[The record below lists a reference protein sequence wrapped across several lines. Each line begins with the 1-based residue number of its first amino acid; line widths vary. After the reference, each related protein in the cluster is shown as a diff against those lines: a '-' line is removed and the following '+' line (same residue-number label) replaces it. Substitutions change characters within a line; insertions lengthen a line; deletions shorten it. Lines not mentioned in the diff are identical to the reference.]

1 MLEKRAQEL
10 ALLAERTAH
19 SKWKYNVSALIRELS
34 HEYKRFVKYL
44 SGFSFA
50 KAEMLF
56 AEVFVNE
63 FYRIEKQLRLLA
75 AENAQGGTA
84 GLWRLQGSNVPRIL
98 MLCREY
104 IELCSGAVDV
114 NSLTCFFDQY
124 QRTKP
129 LDGRET
135 ELINSMLAIALL
147 ERIEALTHSSESDS
161 DRAAK
166 LQTALNSISR
176 LGDADMEAGIAA
188 LSRVNALLCGDAHYR
203 RMDIADKHLY
213 TEAVAKLAVRCGT
226 DETSVART
234 ALKMASNAAQAG
246 DTDKRVS
253 AESTK
258 KAKASDVKVNEENA
272 KKAGASYKCA
282 NAERT
287 ETVKAAD
294 GKVNEENAK
303 KAEAGGN
310 SANAES
316 AKTHVGYYLIDE
328 GRDELIFALCGK
340 IRKSLKNN
348 AKLAL
353 LVASELLIIIPLLVI
368 AGTESIISA
377 FLLIVPLSLLVHTV
391 AVNLLTRFIK
401 PKPLPSIIP
410 DYEQLRENRTLV
422 CVPVLITDEK
432 SLRDA
437 VETIELHYLA
447 SRRDCPYGVEFCILG
462 DFPDSKEEVCEGEAE
477 KLALADSLIN
487 ALNEKYSLDGVFHYL
502 HRKRTYAQ
510 ADDMFMGHE
519 RKRGAVNAL
528 MRLIKQGDGEEFS
541 CIIPEIEGDFKF
553 LTVLDADTVMP
564 AGALKKLI
572 GTMLHPLNH
581 PAYRDGERRPYRG
594 YSVVAPRMAST
605 ARSAAAS
612 RFASLISGE
621 AGMSP
626 YDNAVSDFYQ
636 DVFSEGCF
644 GGKGIINID
653 AFILASEGFIPDNT
667 VLSHDMLEGCI
678 TRAAFAESILL
689 YDGEPSNFF
698 AWWKRR
704 HRWLRGDFQLLPYLV
719 GRFAGK
725 LNALSKYKVFM
736 NALSGLGNIAY
747 LIAFIVGCIL
757 DLPVLVGFT
766 AAAFFIDPIIGIMAA
781 FISSF
786 TVHPAWRPLILLIRR
801 RLLEFITLPYAF
813 LRDTDAVVRSIY
825 RMTFSHEK
833 MLEWQTAAS
842 SAGKCSKRSDYY
854 RNLLSC
860 LIVGA
865 FMVSAAVFGF
875 AGMRVLSGLFGI
887 SMLFAP
893 AVVQILDEK
902 KEEYRFS
909 KPEETLLYETAT
921 RTWRYF
927 EESCTEETHFLP
939 PDNFQEKPYR
949 GYAALTSPTNIGM
962 GMLAAIA
969 AFDLKLINKNEMAEF
984 IGNMTSTIE
993 RMDKWRGHLFNWYD
1007 IRTLAVPKPRFISSV
1022 DSGNLFASLITAA
1035 EGLREEGFSA
1045 LAGRLD
1051 DLAEA
1056 MDFSPLYDE
1065 NRKLFHI
1072 GLEFDE
1078 GRLTPAHYDLLASES
1093 RLMSFAL
1100 IAEGKID
1107 PEHWFR
1113 LSRLMCEPS
1122 GGRTL
1127 KSWSG
1132 TLFEYLMPLILMETV
1147 PHSLQFETCRNA
1159 VLTEFLSMRSARP
1172 WGATESGYYAFDKQ
1186 LNYQYKAFGNPSLS
1200 LEFRRS
1206 KQKIA
1211 APYASLLALQV
1222 EPSLAA
1228 ANLMNLYDMGG
1239 LGEYGFYEAV
1249 DFDKSRIG
1257 EADYR
1262 FVQSYMAHHQGM
1274 GLCALDNVLCKNAL
1288 VMRFMRLAP
1297 VRANEQLLFENM
1309 PANPIRL
1316 LTYESCIENHD
1327 KASLNTDYSFVGRGG
1342 LISNGSYSVFMD
1354 ESGRG
1359 FSKQGSFML
1368 TRYDESLRT
1377 ENGIEF
1383 YVRQG
1388 DSVYSCAGELKT
1400 DAGVLK
1406 LTSRH
1411 SALKLELTCMVS
1423 AEQDC
1428 EIRTLKLINCGSRD
1442 LKTEVGIFAEPA
1454 MAERREYNAHPAFT
1468 RVCIDSRYEQGTMLF
1483 RSAEKPERKPRFG
1496 YFNVISAA
1504 DASVCCDALVS
1515 PGRLV
1520 SRAKSML
1527 YPLGARPHSQPV
1539 EPFYTARVNVE
1550 LAPGESS
1557 SVTLIAGIAQS
1568 ADDALRSVKQ
1578 QRLHMSGAVE
1588 LAALQ
1593 AKARLRTFNMDERL
1607 FIASQCLAYS
1617 ILNGEEYGECGVYGK
1632 GGEDDEC
1639 GAIGGSA
1646 MHGMRKA
1653 ACSIHGTIN
1662 LWRFGISGDS
1672 RIILLCI
1679 KDTAEIPLLRKV
1691 SSMIAY
1697 LREVGLEFDF
1707 VIIGEYP
1714 CEYANRLKL
1723 GIESCISSIDSCT
1736 LLNGYELN
1744 QEDRAFLSGTAALRF
1759 ESCEELIGFHGG
1771 VTGRETLKNELGI
1784 EGMEI
1789 AESRIPSCEELKEFN
1804 GYGGFNEQG
1813 EYLIFASDER
1823 KTPLP
1828 WSNIM
1833 VGESL
1838 GTLVTESG
1846 GGYTFKGNSRLMRIT
1861 PWSNDAAADASGERI
1876 TVLIGNKKL
1885 ELKRH
1890 GERLV
1895 RHGYGFTSYSTE
1907 AMGMRF
1913 EIIETVDGEL
1923 PVKYYAL
1930 SVTGVNALLTAYK
1943 ELKVLLSFDFQVGDE
1958 WHSDGKYVSRLPR
1971 GISIRNLY
1979 ANTDEEAFLAVKDGR
1994 ILDFGKGELLVSID
2008 CSDGGKKNVFLL
2020 GMAKPEDIDGLI
2032 EAADFEAAL
2041 NYHKAFCREKLDRI
2055 RVNTPDEGFNL
2066 IVNRRLLYQ
2075 VYASRL
2081 MGRTG
2086 FYQSGGAF
2094 GFRDQLQDV
2103 LALLMTDPMRTREQ
2117 ILRCAGVQFEK
2128 GDVLHWWHELPN
2140 ENGEAVISGVRTTIT
2155 DDRLFLA
2162 YAVAEYLD
2170 STCDYD
2176 VLDEQIP
2183 YLEDV
2188 PIPEGKRDVYCIM
2201 KPSGQTGSL
2210 YEHCIRAIMCSLE
2223 FGMHGLPLMG
2233 GGDWNDGMDRVG
2245 DNGGES
2251 VLLGFLLVIC
2261 LKAFVPICK
2270 QKDDAELSDRLEN
2283 EMKELCINLE
2293 NHSWNGKFYSRAFFA
2308 DGSILGGREFIDCAS
2323 ECFAVFAGAE
2333 HSEEAFD
2340 AIMEK
2345 LVDSDNK
2352 LIKLLSPPFN
2362 SGSSEHEVGYIR
2374 GYLPGIRENG
2384 GQYTHAAVWCVIA
2397 ACMLE
2402 RAETADSLFKL
2413 INPIEHGNMETA
2425 PTYKGEPY
2433 AVAGDVYS
2441 VGRLSGRAGWSWY
2454 TGAAAWLYRAAVENI
2469 LGMVKRG
2476 DRLYI
2481 KPCTSMKRF
2490 SIDYVYGNTCYH
2502 INAERGKA
2510 YSLKEKG
2517 IEAEFI
2523 KLNDDGKVHEI
2534 AVVYR

>member
-1 MLEKRAQEL
+1 MLEKRAREL

-19 SKWKYNVSALIRELS
+19 SRWKYNVSTLIRELS

-44 SGFSFA
+44 RKFSST
-50 KAEMLF
+50 KTDMLF

-84 GLWRLQGSNVPRIL
+84 GLWRLPGSNVPRIL

-104 IELCSGAVDV
+104 VELCGGAVDI

-124 QRTKP
+124 QRIKP

-135 ELINSMLAIALL
+135 EIVGSMLAIALL
-147 ERIEALTHSSESDS
+147 ERIEALTHSSEADS
-161 DRAAK
+161 DRATK

-176 LGDADMEAGIAA
+176 LGDADMEACIAA
-188 LSRVNALLCGDAHYR
+188 LSRVNALLCGDVCFR
-203 RMDIADKHLY
+203 RMDIAGKHLY

-234 ALKMASNAAQAG
+234 ALKMASNAL
-246 DTDKRVS
+246 
-253 AESTK
+253 
-258 KAKASDVKVNEENA
+258 
-272 KKAGASYKCA
+272 KAGTADKEVNAENTKTTDAADKEA
-282 NAERT
+282 NAED
-287 ETVKAAD
+287 V
-294 GKVNEENAK
+294 
-303 KAEAGGN
+303 
-310 SANAES
+310 
-316 AKTHVGYYLIDE
+316 KTHVGYYLIDE
-328 GRDELIFALCGK
+328 GRNELIFALCGK
-340 IRKSLKNN
+340 KKRRFKNN
-348 AKLAL
+348 SKLAL
-353 LVASELLIIIPLLVI
+353 LISSELLIVILFIVI
-368 AGTESIISA
+368 AGMESIISA
-377 FLLIVPLSLLVHTV
+377 IFLIIPLSLLVHTV
-391 AVNLLTRFIK
+391 AVNLLTRLIK

-410 DYEQLRENRTLV
+410 DYEQLRTNRTLV

-462 DFPDSKEEVCEGEAE
+462 DFPDSKDEVCEGETE

-487 ALNEKYSLDGVFHYL
+487 ALNEKYSLDGVFHYI

-528 MRLIKQGDGEEFS
+528 MRLIKQGDKEEFK
-541 CIIPEIEGDFKF
+541 CIIPPIEGDFKF

-564 AGALKKLI
+564 AYALKKLI
-572 GTMLHPLNH
+572 GTMLHPLNQ
-581 PAYRDGERRPYRG
+581 PMYRDGERRPYRG

-612 RFASLISGE
+612 RFAGLISGE

-653 AFILASEGFIPDNT
+653 AFMLASEGCIPDNT

-678 TRAAFAESILL
+678 TRAAFAESIPL

-719 GRFAGK
+719 GRLSKK

-736 NALSGLGNIAY
+736 NALNGLGNIAY
-747 LIAFIVGCIL
+747 LTAFILGCTL
-757 DLPVLVGFT
+757 GLPVLVWFA

-813 LRDTDAVVRSIY
+813 LRDADAVIRSIY
-825 RMTFSHEK
+825 RMIFSHKK

-860 LIVGA
+860 LIVGI
-865 FMVSAAVFGF
+865 FLLSAAVFGF
-875 AGMRVLSGLFGI
+875 AGMRGFSGLYGI
-887 SMLFAP
+887 LLLFAP
-893 AVVQILDEK
+893 AVVQILDGKKDEYEFSNDEK
-902 KEEYRFS
+902 A
-909 KPEETLLYETAT
+909 LLYETAK

-969 AFDLKLINKNEMAEF
+969 AFDLKLIDKARLAEF
-984 IGNMTSTIE
+984 IENMTATIE

-1022 DSGNLFASLITAA
+1022 DSGNLFVSLITVA
-1035 EGLREEGFSA
+1035 EGLRGEGFSS

-1078 GRLTPAHYDLLASES
+1078 GRLTPAHYDLLASEA

-1100 IAEGKID
+1100 IAEGKIEQ
-1107 PEHWFR
+1107 EHWFR

-1132 TLFEYLMPLILMETV
+1132 TMFEYLMPLILMETV

-1200 LEFRRS
+1200 LEFCRS

-1228 ANLMNLYDMGG
+1228 ANLVKLQDMGG

-1257 EADYR
+1257 EAEYR

-1288 VMRFMRLAP
+1288 VMRFMRLAS

-1316 LTYESCIENHD
+1316 LTYESCIEEYD
-1327 KASLNTDYSFVGRGG
+1327 KASLNRDYSFIGKGG
-1342 LISNGSYSVFMD
+1342 LISNGSYSVFID
-1354 ESGRG
+1354 ENGRG
-1359 FSKQGSFML
+1359 FSKHGSFML
-1368 TRYDESLRT
+1368 TRYDESMRA

-1388 DSVYSCAGELKT
+1388 DSVYSCAGDLKA
-1400 DAGVLK
+1400 DAGILK

-1428 EIRTLKLINCGSRD
+1428 EIRTLKLINCGSRS
-1442 LKTEVGIFAEPA
+1442 LQTEVGIFAELA

-1468 RVCIDSRYEQGTMLF
+1468 RICIDSCYEQGTMIF

-1496 YFNVISAA
+1496 YFNVISAD
-1504 DASVCCDALVS
+1504 DASICCDALVS

-1527 YPLGARPHSQPV
+1527 YPLTSEPHSQPV

-1557 SVTLIAGIAQS
+1557 SVTLIAGIAES
-1568 ADDALRSVKQ
+1568 ADAALRSVKQ
-1578 QRLHMSGAVE
+1578 QRLHMPGAVE

-1593 AKARLRTFNMDERL
+1593 AKARLRNFNMDEKL
-1607 FIASQCLAYS
+1607 FAVSQCLAHS
-1617 ILNGEEYGECGVYGK
+1617 ILTGEEYGECHVYGEF
-1632 GGEDDEC
+1632 GEDVQL
-1639 GAIGGSA
+1639 GANDYGARHVG
-1646 MHGMRKA
+1646 RKA
-1653 ACSIHGTIN
+1653 ACSIHGTSN

-1672 RIILLCI
+1672 RIVLLRI

-1691 SSMIAY
+1691 SAMIAY
-1697 LREVGLEFDF
+1697 LREMGLELDF

-1723 GIESCISSIDSCT
+1723 GIESCISAISSCT

-1744 QEDRAFLSGTAALRF
+1744 QEDRIFLSGTAALRF
-1759 ESCEELIGFHGG
+1759 ESCEELMNFHGG
-1771 VTGRETLKNELGI
+1771 MSRRGKLGNKLGI
-1784 EGMEI
+1784 DGMEY
-1789 AESRIPSCEELKEFN
+1789 ADSQFPSCEELKEYN

-1813 EYLIFASDER
+1813 EYLILASDER

-1833 VGESL
+1833 VGKNVGS
-1838 GTLVTESG
+1838 LVTEAG

-1861 PWSNDAAADASGERI
+1861 PWSNDAVNDASGERI
-1876 TVLIGNKKL
+1876 IVLIGDKKL

-1890 GERLV
+1890 GKRLV

-1913 EIIETVDGEL
+1913 DLIETVDGEL
-1923 PVKYYAL
+1923 PLKYYAL
-1930 SVTGVNALLTAYK
+1930 NVKGANTLPAACK
-1943 ELKVLLSFDFQVGDE
+1943 ELRVLLSFDFQIGDE
-1958 WHSDGKYVSRLPR
+1958 WHLEGKYASNLSS

-1994 ILDFGKGELLVSID
+1994 IIDSGEGELLVSID
-2008 CSDGGKKNVFLL
+2008 CSDAGKKNVFLL
-2020 GMAKPEDIDGLI
+2020 GMAKPEDIDGII
-2032 EAADFEAAL
+2032 EAADLEAAL
-2041 NYHKAFCREKLDRI
+2041 NYHKAFCKQKLDRI

-2081 MGRTG
+2081 MARTG

-2103 LALLMTDPMRTREQ
+2103 LALLMTDPMRAREQ

-2128 GDVLHWWHELPN
+2128 GDVLHWWHELSN
-2140 ENGEAVISGVRTTIT
+2140 ENGEAMISGVRTTIT
-2155 DDRLFLA
+2155 DDRLFLS
-2162 YAVAEYLD
+2162 YAVAEYVD
-2170 STCDYD
+2170 CTEDFE
-2176 VLDEQIP
+2176 VLDEQIS

-2201 KPSGQTGSL
+2201 KPSGHMGSL
-2210 YEHCIRAIMCSLE
+2210 YEHCIRAIMCSLK

-2245 DNGGES
+2245 DKGGES
-2251 VLLGFLLVIC
+2251 VLLGFLLVVC

-2270 QKDDAELSDRLEN
+2270 QRGDEELSDRFAN
-2283 EMKELCINLE
+2283 EIEKLARNLE
-2293 NHSWNGKFYSRAFFA
+2293 NYAWNGEFYGRAFFA

-2333 HSEEAFD
+2333 HSDEAFD
-2340 AIMEK
+2340 AVMK
-2345 LVDSDNK
+2345 RLVDSNRK
-2352 LIKLLSPPFN
+2352 LIKLLSPPFD
-2362 SGSSEHEVGYIR
+2362 SGSSDHEVGYIR

-2384 GQYTHAAVWCVIA
+2384 GQYTHAAAWCVIA

-2425 PTYKGEPY
+2425 PIYKGEPY

-2441 VGRLSGRAGWSWY
+2441 IGRLSGRAGWSWY
-2454 TGAAAWLYRAAVENI
+2454 TGAAAWLYRAAIENI
-2469 LGMVKRG
+2469 LGMIKKG
-2476 DRLYI
+2476 DKLYI
-2481 KPCTSMKRF
+2481 KPCTAMEGF

-2502 INAERGKA
+2502 INAEKGEV
-2510 YSLKEKG
+2510 YSLRERGVK
-2517 IEAEFI
+2517 AEFI

-2534 AVVYR
+2534 AVVYK

>member
-1 MLEKRAQEL
+1 MLEKRAREL
-10 ALLAERTAH
+10 ALLAERTVH
-19 SKWKYNVSALIRELS
+19 SKWKYNVSTLIRDLS

-44 SGFSFA
+44 RGFSST
-50 KAEMLF
+50 KTDMLF

-84 GLWRLQGSNVPRIL
+84 GLWRLPGSNVPRIL

-104 IELCSGAVDV
+104 VELCGGAVDI

-124 QRTKP
+124 QRIKP

-135 ELINSMLAIALL
+135 DLINSMLAIALL
-147 ERIEALTHSSESDS
+147 ERVEALTHSSEADS

-166 LQTALNSISR
+166 LQTALNSVSR

-188 LSRVNALLCGDAHYR
+188 LSRVNALLSGDAYYR
-203 RMDIADKHLY
+203 RMDIAGKHLY
-213 TEAVAKLAVRCGT
+213 TETVAKLAVRCGT
-226 DETSVART
+226 DETSVVRT
-234 ALKMASNAAQAG
+234 ALKMASNAAQ
-246 DTDKRVS
+246 S
-253 AESTK
+253 E
-258 KAKASDVKVNEENA
+258 
-272 KKAGASYKCA
+272 
-282 NAERT
+282 
-287 ETVKAAD
+287 AAD
-294 GKVNEENAK
+294 K
-303 KAEAGGN
+303 K
-310 SANAES
+310 ANAES
-316 AKTHVGYYLIDE
+316 VKTSEAADKEADAESVKTHVGYYLIDE

-340 IRKSLKNN
+340 KKRSLKNN
-348 AKLAL
+348 FKLAL
-353 LVASELLIIIPLLVI
+353 LVAFELLIVISLLVI
-368 AGTESIISA
+368 VGMESIISA
-377 FLLIVPLSLLVHTV
+377 LLLIVPLSLLVHTV

-401 PKPLPSIIP
+401 PKPLPSIVP
-410 DYEQLRENRTLV
+410 DYEQLRANRTLV

-437 VETIELHYLA
+437 AETIELHYLA

-477 KLALADSLIN
+477 KLALAASLIN

-528 MRLIKQGDGEEFS
+528 MRLIKQGDKGEFS

-581 PAYRDGERRPYRG
+581 PVYRDGERRPYRG

-605 ARSAAAS
+605 SRSAAAS

-653 AFILASEGFIPDNT
+653 AFMLASEGCIPDNT

-719 GRFAGK
+719 GRLAEK
-725 LNALSKYKVFM
+725 TDMLSKYKVFM

-747 LIAFIVGCIL
+747 FTAFIAGCIL

-766 AAAFFIDPIIGIMAA
+766 TAAFFIDPIIGIIAA

-825 RMTFSHEK
+825 RMVFSHEK

-842 SAGKCSKRSDYY
+842 SAGKCNKRSDYY

-860 LIVGA
+860 LIVGV
-865 FMVSAAVFGF
+865 FLISAAVFGF
-875 AGMRVLSGLFGI
+875 AGMRVLSGLFGV

-893 AVVQILDEK
+893 AVVQILDGK

-909 KPEETLLYETAT
+909 KPEETLLYETAM

-969 AFDLKLINKNEMAEF
+969 AFDLKLIDKNRLVEF
-984 IGNMTSTIE
+984 IENMTSTIE

-1022 DSGNLFASLITAA
+1022 DSGNLFVSLITAA

-1078 GRLTPAHYDLLASES
+1078 GRLTPAHYDLLASEA

-1172 WGATESGYYAFDKQ
+1172 WGATESGFYAFDKQ

-1222 EPSLAA
+1222 EPSLAV
-1228 ANLMNLYDMGG
+1228 ANLMKLDDMGG
-1239 LGEYGFYEAV
+1239 LGKYGFYEAV

-1257 EADYR
+1257 EAEFR

-1316 LTYESCIENHD
+1316 LTYDSCIEKYD
-1327 KASLNTDYSFVGRGG
+1327 KVSLNRDYSFVGSGG

-1359 FSKQGSFML
+1359 FSKQGSFMF
-1368 TRYDESLRT
+1368 TRYDESLRS

-1400 DAGVLK
+1400 DAGLLK

-1442 LKTEVGIFAEPA
+1442 LQTEVGIFAEPA

-1468 RVCIDSRYEQGTMLF
+1468 RICVDSCYEQGTMLF

-1496 YFNVISAA
+1496 YFNVISAD

-1607 FIASQCLAYS
+1607 FIASQCLAHS
-1617 ILNGEEYGECGVYGK
+1617 ILTGEEYGEFGEYDERGANGK
-1632 GGEDDEC
+1632 
-1639 GAIGGSA
+1639 SA
-1646 MHGMRKA
+1646 MHGMRKD
-1653 ACSIHGTIN
+1653 ACSMHGTAN

-1672 RIILLCI
+1672 RIILLRI

-1691 SSMIAY
+1691 SSMFEY

-1723 GIESCISSIDSCT
+1723 GIESCISSIDGCT

-1744 QEDRAFLSGTAALRF
+1744 QADRVFLSGTAALRF

-1789 AESRIPSCEELKEFN
+1789 AESHIPSCEELKEFN

-1876 TVLIGNKKL
+1876 TVLIGDKKL

-1890 GERLV
+1890 GGRLV
-1895 RHGYGFTSYSTE
+1895 RHGYGFTSYSIE

-1913 EIIETVDGEL
+1913 ELIETVDGEL

-1930 SVTGVNALLTAYK
+1930 SVTGANALTVSCR
-1943 ELKVLLSFDFQVGDE
+1943 ELKVLLSFDFQIGDE
-1958 WHSDGKYVSRLPR
+1958 WHFDGKYVSRLPQ

-1994 ILDFGKGELLVSID
+1994 ILDFGEGELLVSID
-2008 CSDGGKKNVFLL
+2008 CSDDGKKNVFLL
-2020 GMAKPEDIDGLI
+2020 GMAKPEDIEGLI
-2032 EAADFEAAL
+2032 EVADYEAAL

-2117 ILRCAGVQFEK
+2117 LLRCAGVQFEK
-2128 GDVLHWWHELPN
+2128 GDVLHWWHELSN

-2162 YAVAEYLD
+2162 YAVAEYVD
-2170 STCDYD
+2170 CTEDYE

-2201 KPSGQTGSL
+2201 KPSGHKGSL
-2210 YEHCIRAIMCSLE
+2210 YEHCIRAIMCSLA

-2245 DNGGES
+2245 DKGGES

-2270 QKDDAELSDRLEN
+2270 QKGDEELSDRFVN
-2283 EMKELCINLE
+2283 EMKELCGNLE
-2293 NHSWNGKFYSRAFFA
+2293 NHAWNGEFYSRAFFA

-2323 ECFAVFAGAE
+2323 ECFAVFADAE

-2340 AIMEK
+2340 AVMKK
-2345 LVDSDNK
+2345 LVDSNK
-2352 LIKLLSPPFN
+2352 QLIKLLSPPFD
-2362 SGSSEHEVGYIR
+2362 SGSSDNEVGYIR

-2384 GQYTHAAVWCVIA
+2384 GQYTHAAAWCVIA

-2402 RAETADSLFKL
+2402 RAETADYLFKL
-2413 INPIEHGNMETA
+2413 INPIVHGSMETA
-2425 PTYKGEPY
+2425 AMYKGEPY

-2441 VGRLSGRAGWSWY
+2441 VGRLSGRVGWSWY

-2476 DRLYI
+2476 DKLYI
-2481 KPCTSMKRF
+2481 KPCTAMKRF
-2490 SIDYVYGNTCYH
+2490 SIDYVYGDTCYH
-2502 INAERGKA
+2502 INAERGKV

-2517 IEAEFI
+2517 MEAEFI
-2523 KLNDDGKVHEI
+2523 KLDDDGKVHEI

>member
-1 MLEKRAQEL
+1 MLEKRAREL

-19 SKWKYNVSALIRELS
+19 SKWKYNISTLIRELS

-44 SGFSFA
+44 RGLSST
-50 KAEMLF
+50 KTDMLF

-84 GLWRLQGSNVPRIL
+84 GLWRLPGSNIPRIL

-104 IELCSGAVDV
+104 IKLCDGAVDI

-124 QRTKP
+124 QRIKP

-147 ERIEALTHSSESDS
+147 ERIEALTHSSEADS

-176 LGDADMEAGIAA
+176 LGDADIEAGIAA
-188 LSRVNALLCGDAHYR
+188 LSRVNALLCGDAYYR
-203 RMDIADKHLY
+203 RMDIAGKHLY
-213 TEAVAKLAVRCGT
+213 TQAAAKLAVRCGT
-226 DETSVART
+226 DETSVVRT
-234 ALKMASNAAQAG
+234 ALKMASNAAQAE
-246 DTDKRVS
+246 TADK
-253 AESTK
+253 
-258 KAKASDVKVNEENA
+258 KV
-272 KKAGASYKCA
+272 
-282 NAERT
+282 
-287 ETVKAAD
+287 
-294 GKVNEENAK
+294 
-303 KAEAGGN
+303 
-310 SANAES
+310 NAES
-316 AKTHVGYYLIDE
+316 AKTWEAANKEMDAENVKTHVGYYLMDE
-328 GRDELIFALCGK
+328 GRHELIFALCGK
-340 IRKSLKNN
+340 KKRSLKNN
-348 AKLAL
+348 SKLGL
-353 LVASELLIIIPLLVI
+353 LIAFELLIVIPLLVI
-368 AGTESIISA
+368 AGMESIISA
-377 FLLIVPLSLLVHTV
+377 LLLIVPLSLLVHTV

-410 DYEQLRENRTLV
+410 DYEQLRANRTLV

-437 VETIELHYLA
+437 VKTIELHYLA

-477 KLALADSLIN
+477 KLALAASLIN
-487 ALNEKYSLDGVFHYL
+487 ELNQKYSLDSVFHYL
-502 HRKRTYAQ
+502 HRKRIYAQ

-528 MRLIKQGDGEEFS
+528 MRLIKQGDKEEFN
-541 CIIPEIEGDFKF
+541 CIIPKIEGDFKF

-572 GTMLHPLNH
+572 GTMLHPLNR
-581 PAYRDGERRPYRG
+581 PMYRDGERRPYRG

-621 AGMSP
+621 AGMSQ

-653 AFILASEGFIPDNT
+653 AFMLASEGCIPDNT

-719 GRFAGK
+719 SGLSEK
-725 LNALSKYKVFM
+725 LDVLSKYKVFM

-747 LIAFIVGCIL
+747 LTAIVVGCIL

-766 AAAFFIDPIIGIMAA
+766 AAAFFIDPIIGIIAA

-801 RLLEFITLPYAF
+801 RLLELITLPYAF
-813 LRDTDAVVRSIY
+813 LRDADAVARSIY
-825 RMTFSHEK
+825 RMAFSHEK

-860 LIVGA
+860 LIVGI
-865 FMVSAAVFGF
+865 FLISAAVFGF
-875 AGMRVLSGLFGI
+875 AGMRVLSGLFGV

-893 AVVQILDEK
+893 AVVQILDGK
-902 KEEYRFS
+902 NKEYEFS
-909 KPEETLLYETAT
+909 KPEEALLRETAK

-962 GMLAAIA
+962 SMLAAIA
-969 AFDLKLINKNEMAEF
+969 AFDLKLIDKNRLAEF
-984 IGNMTSTIE
+984 IENMTSTIE

-1022 DSGNLFASLITAA
+1022 DSGNLFVSLITAA

-1051 DLAEA
+1051 NLAEA

-1078 GRLTPAHYDLLASES
+1078 GRLTPAHYDLLASEA

-1100 IAEGKID
+1100 IAEGRID

-1132 TLFEYLMPLILMETV
+1132 TMFEYLMPLILMETV

-1172 WGATESGYYAFDKQ
+1172 WGATESGFYAFDKQ

-1228 ANLMNLYDMGG
+1228 ANLMKLDDMGG
-1239 LGEYGFYEAV
+1239 LGKYGFYEAV

-1257 EADYR
+1257 EAEFR

-1309 PANPIRL
+1309 PVNPIRL
-1316 LTYESCIENHD
+1316 LTYKSCIEKHD
-1327 KASLNTDYSFVGRGG
+1327 KASVNKDYSFIGSGG

-1354 ESGRG
+1354 ENGRG

-1368 TRYDESLRT
+1368 TRYDESLRA

-1388 DSVYSCAGELKT
+1388 ESVYSCAGDLRT

-1406 LTSRH
+1406 LISRH

-1442 LKTEVGIFAEPA
+1442 LQTEVGIFAELA

-1468 RVCIDSRYEQGTMLF
+1468 RICIDSRYEQGTMLF
-1483 RSAEKPERKPRFG
+1483 RSAEKPERKTRFG

-1504 DASVCCDALVS
+1504 DASLCCDALVS

-1527 YPLGARPHSQPV
+1527 NPLAAGPHSQPV

-1557 SVTLIAGIAQS
+1557 VVTLIAGIAQS

-1593 AKARLRTFNMDERL
+1593 AKARLRMFNMDERL
-1607 FIASQCLAYS
+1607 FIASQYLAHS
-1617 ILNGEEYGECGVYGK
+1617 ILTGEEYGERGAYGK
-1632 GGEDDEC
+1632 YGEYDEC
-1639 GAIGGSA
+1639 GANGKSA
-1646 MHGMRKA
+1646 V
-1653 ACSIHGTIN
+1653 HGTTN

-1672 RIILLCI
+1672 RIILLRI

-1691 SSMIAY
+1691 SAMIAY
-1697 LREVGLEFDF
+1697 LRETGLEFDF
-1707 VIIGEYP
+1707 VMIGEYP

-1723 GIESCISSIDSCT
+1723 AIESCTSSIDSCT

-1744 QEDRAFLSGTAALRF
+1744 QEDRIFLSDTAALRF
-1759 ESCEELIGFHGG
+1759 ENCEELISFHGG
-1771 VTGRETLKNELGI
+1771 FSRRETLGNELGI
-1784 EGMEI
+1784 EGMEY
-1789 AESRIPSCEELKEFN
+1789 AESRIPPCEELKEFN
-1804 GYGGFNEQG
+1804 GYGGFNEHG

-1823 KTPLP
+1823 RTPLP

-1838 GTLVTESG
+1838 GSLVTESG

-1861 PWSNDAAADASGERI
+1861 PWSNDVASDASGERI
-1876 TVLIGNKKL
+1876 TILIGDKKL
-1885 ELKRH
+1885 ALKRH
-1890 GERLV
+1890 GERLI
-1895 RHGYGFTSYSTE
+1895 RHGYGFTSYSAE

-1913 EIIETVDGEL
+1913 ELIETVDGEL

-1930 SVTGVNALLTAYK
+1930 SVTSINASPVSCK
-1943 ELKVLLSFDFQVGDE
+1943 KLKVLLSFDFQVGDE
-1958 WHSDGKYVSRLPR
+1958 WHFDGKYVSRLPW

-1979 ANTDEEAFLAVKDGR
+1979 ANTDEEAFLAAKDGE
-1994 ILDFGKGELLVSID
+1994 ILDSGEGELLVSID
-2008 CSDGGKKNVFLL
+2008 CSDDGKKNVFLL
-2020 GMAKPEDIDGLI
+2020 GMAKPGNTERLI
-2032 EAADFEAAL
+2032 KAADFEAAL
-2041 NYHKAFCREKLDRI
+2041 NYHKAFCREKLDKI

-2128 GDVLHWWHELPN
+2128 GDVLHWWHELSN
-2140 ENGEAVISGVRTTIT
+2140 ENGETVISGVRTTIT

-2170 STCDYD
+2170 CTEDYE

-2188 PIPEGKRDVYCIM
+2188 QIPEGKRDVYCIM
-2201 KPSGQTGSL
+2201 RPSGQMGSL
-2210 YEHCIRAIMCSLE
+2210 YEHCIRAIMCSLA

-2245 DNGGES
+2245 DKGGES

-2270 QKDDAELSDRLEN
+2270 QKGDDELSDRFAN
-2283 EMKELCINLE
+2283 EMKKLCINLE
-2293 NHSWNGKFYSRAFFA
+2293 NHAWNGEFYSRAFFA

-2323 ECFAVFAGAE
+2323 ECFAVFADAE

-2340 AIMEK
+2340 AVMKK

-2352 LIKLLSPPFN
+2352 LIKLLSPPFDGGASDN
-2362 SGSSEHEVGYIR
+2362 EVGYIR

-2384 GQYTHAAVWCVIA
+2384 GQYTHAAAWCVIA

-2413 INPIEHGNMETA
+2413 INPIVHGSMKTA
-2425 PTYKGEPY
+2425 AMYKGEPY

-2441 VGRLSGRAGWSWY
+2441 VGRLSGRVGWSWY

-2476 DRLYI
+2476 DRLYV
-2481 KPCTSMKRF
+2481 KPCTAMKKF
-2490 SIDYVYGNTCYH
+2490 SIDYVYGNTVYH
-2502 INAERGKA
+2502 INAEMGKA
-2510 YSLKEKG
+2510 CSLKENG
-2517 IEAEFI
+2517 VEMEFI
-2523 KLNDDGKVHEI
+2523 KLNDDGEAHEI

>member
-1 MLEKRAQEL
+1 MLEKRAREL

-19 SKWKYNVSALIRELS
+19 SKWKYNVSTLIRELS

-44 SGFSFA
+44 RGFSST
-50 KAEMLF
+50 KTDMLF

-84 GLWRLQGSNVPRIL
+84 GLWCLPGSNVPRIL

-104 IELCSGAVDV
+104 IELCGGAVDI

-147 ERIEALTHSSESDS
+147 ERIEALTHSSEADS

-176 LGDADMEAGIAA
+176 LGDVDMEAGIAA
-188 LSRVNALLCGDAHYR
+188 LSRVNALLCGDAYYR
-203 RMDIADKHLY
+203 RMDIAGKHLY
-213 TEAVAKLAVRCGT
+213 TEATAKLAVRCGT

-234 ALKMASNAAQAG
+234 ALKMASNATQA
-246 DTDKRVS
+246 D
-253 AESTK
+253 AES
-258 KAKASDVKVNEENA
+258 V
-272 KKAGASYKCA
+272 
-282 NAERT
+282 
-287 ETVKAAD
+287 
-294 GKVNEENAK
+294 
-303 KAEAGGN
+303 
-310 SANAES
+310 
-316 AKTHVGYYLIDE
+316 KTHVGYYLIDE

-340 IRKSLKNN
+340 KKRSLKNN
-348 AKLAL
+348 SKLAL
-353 LVASELLIIIPLLVI
+353 LIASELLIVIPLLVI
-368 AGTESIISA
+368 AGMESIISA
-377 FLLIVPLSLLVHTV
+377 LLLIVPLSLLVHTV

-410 DYEQLRENRTLV
+410 DYEQLRANRTLV

-462 DFPDSKEEVCEGEAE
+462 DFPDSKDEVCEGEAE

-528 MRLIKQGDGEEFS
+528 MRLIKQGDKEEFS
-541 CIIPEIEGDFKF
+541 CIIPPIEGDFKF

-581 PAYRDGERRPYRG
+581 PMYRDGERRPYRG

-605 ARSAAAS
+605 ARSAATS
-612 RFASLISGE
+612 RFAGLISGE

-653 AFILASEGFIPDNT
+653 AFMLASEGCIPDNT

-719 GRFAGK
+719 GRLAGK

-736 NALSGLGNIAY
+736 NAISGLGNVAY
-747 LIAFIVGCIL
+747 LTAFIVGCIL

-813 LRDTDAVVRSIY
+813 LRDADAVVRSIY
-825 RMTFSHEK
+825 RMAFSHEK

-860 LIVGA
+860 LAVGV
-865 FMVSAAVFGF
+865 FLISAAVFGF
-875 AGMRVLSGLFGI
+875 AGMRVLSGLIGI

-893 AVVQILDEK
+893 AVVQILDGK
-902 KEEYRFS
+902 KEEYAFS
-909 KPEETLLYETAT
+909 TPEETLLHETAK

-969 AFDLKLINKNEMAEF
+969 AFDLRLIDKNRLAEF
-984 IGNMTSTIE
+984 IENMTSTIE

-1007 IRTLAVPKPRFISSV
+1007 IRTLSVPKPRFISSV
-1022 DSGNLFASLITAA
+1022 DSGNLFVSLITAA
-1035 EGLREEGFSA
+1035 EGLREGGFSA

-1078 GRLTPAHYDLLASES
+1078 GRLTPAHYDLLASEA

-1132 TLFEYLMPLILMETV
+1132 TMFEYLMPLILMETV

-1172 WGATESGYYAFDKQ
+1172 WGATESGFYAFDKQ

-1228 ANLMNLYDMGG
+1228 ANLMKLYDMGG

-1257 EADYR
+1257 EAEYR

-1288 VMRFMRLAP
+1288 VKRFMRLAS

-1316 LTYESCIENHD
+1316 LTYESCIEKHD
-1327 KASLNTDYSFVGRGG
+1327 KASLNRDYSFIGKGG
-1342 LISNGSYSVFMD
+1342 LLSNGSYSVFMD

-1368 TRYDESLRT
+1368 TRYDESLRS

-1388 DSVYSCAGELKT
+1388 ESVYSCAGELKA

-1442 LKTEVGIFAEPA
+1442 LQTEVGIFAEPA

-1468 RVCIDSRYEQGTMLF
+1468 RICIDSRYEQGTMIF

-1496 YFNVISAA
+1496 YFNVISA
-1504 DASVCCDALVS
+1504 DNASVCCDALVS

-1520 SRAKSML
+1520 SRAQSML
-1527 YPLGARPHSQPV
+1527 YPLEAEPHSQPV

-1568 ADDALRSVKQ
+1568 ADDAVRSVKQ

-1593 AKARLRTFNMDERL
+1593 AKARLRTFNMDESL
-1607 FIASQCLAYS
+1607 FIASQYLAHS
-1617 ILNGEEYGECGVYGK
+1617 ILTGEEYGECCVYGK
-1632 GGEDDEC
+1632 CVEYGECEANHERRANDKCREYGKCGEYDGC
-1639 GAIGGSA
+1639 GANDDSA
-1646 MHGMRKA
+1646 MHDIRKA
-1653 ACSIHGTIN
+1653 ACSIHGTAN

-1672 RIILLCI
+1672 RIVLLRI

-1691 SSMIAY
+1691 CSMIAY

-1723 GIESCISSIDSCT
+1723 GIESCISNIDSCT

-1744 QEDRAFLSGTAALRF
+1744 QEDRVFLSGTAALRF
-1759 ESCEELIGFHGG
+1759 ESCEELIRFHGG
-1771 VTGRETLKNELGI
+1771 VSRRETTGNKPCLED
-1784 EGMEI
+1784 MEN
-1789 AESRIPSCEELKEFN
+1789 AESRTPPREEHISFHGGDSRRGMRGNKLCIENMENAETHTPSCEELKEYN

-1813 EYLIFASDER
+1813 EYLIFASYEC

-1838 GTLVTESG
+1838 GSLVTESG

-1861 PWSNDAAADASGERI
+1861 PWSNDVANDASGERI
-1876 TVLIGNKKL
+1876 IVLIGDKKL

-1913 EIIETVDGEL
+1913 ELTETVDGKL
-1923 PVKYYAL
+1923 PLKYYAL
-1930 SVTGVNALLTAYK
+1930 SVAGVNALPESCNK

-1958 WHSDGKYVSRLPR
+1958 WHLDGKYISRLPR

-1979 ANTDEEAFLAVKDGR
+1979 ANTDEEAFLAVKNGR
-1994 ILDFGKGELLVSID
+1994 IIDFGERELLVSID

-2020 GMAKPEDIDGLI
+2020 GMAKPEDIEGI
-2032 EAADFEAAL
+2032 VEAADFEAAL
-2041 NYHKAFCREKLDRI
+2041 NYHKAFCKEKLDRI
-2055 RVNTPDEGFNL
+2055 RVNTPDEGLNL

-2128 GDVLHWWHELPN
+2128 GDVLHWWHELSN

-2162 YAVAEYLD
+2162 YAVAEYVD
-2170 STCDYD
+2170 CTEDFE

-2201 KPSGQTGSL
+2201 KPSGHMGSL

-2245 DNGGES
+2245 DKGGES

-2270 QKDDAELSDRLEN
+2270 QKGDAELSYRFAN
-2283 EMKELCINLE
+2283 EIKELCGNLE
-2293 NHSWNGKFYSRAFFA
+2293 NHAWNGEFYSRAFFA

-2340 AIMEK
+2340 AVMKK
-2345 LVDSDNK
+2345 LVDSDNQI
-2352 LIKLLSPPFN
+2352 IKLLSPPF
-2362 SGSSEHEVGYIR
+2362 SRCSSEHEVGYIR

-2397 ACMLE
+2397 ACILE

-2413 INPIEHGNMETA
+2413 INPIEHGSLKTA
-2425 PTYKGEPY
+2425 SIYKGEPY

-2476 DRLYI
+2476 DKLYI
-2481 KPCTSMKRF
+2481 KPCTAMERF

-2517 IEAEFI
+2517 MEADFI

-2534 AVVYR
+2534 AVVYK